1 MKIVLL
7 NDLLVNKEFY
17 KNVERDLKKLGHDF
31 IYYLDKPKNDEEI
44 IERIKDCDILIDDNT
59 PLSVEVL
66 KEAKNLKYIDVA
78 FTGVDHIPLKYCHD
92 KKIVVSNCSGYAT
105 EAVAELIL
113 CCILTLARD
122 LKRLDSEMREDK
134 ANINF
139 LGSELSERVVGI
151 IGTGKIGGRLIELLR
166 AFNLRILA
174 YSRTI
179 KKSIV
184 QKGVTYVDLNDL
196 LKNSDYVCLTL
207 SLDDSSFHL
216 IGEKELKLM
225 KKTACIINTARGPI
239 IDETALINALKNNT
253 IRGAALDVFNVEPPL
268 DDNNELLKLNNVL
281 LSPHIG
287 YRTNEAM
294 KKRAEIALSNLYSF
308 LEKKTKNRIIWLQ

>member
-7 NDLLVNKEFY
+7 NDLLVNKDFY
-17 KNVERDLKKLGHDF
+17 KNVERDLKKLGYDF

-78 FTGVDHIPLKYCHD
+78 FTGVDHIPLKYCHE

-207 SLDDSSFHL
+207 PLDDASFHL
-216 IGEKELKLM
+216 IGEKELRLM
-225 KKTACIINTARGPI
+225 KKTACIINTARGPV
-239 IDETALINALKNNT
+239 IDETALINALKNNI

-308 LEKKTKNRIIWLQ
+308 LEKKTKNRII

>member
-7 NDLLVNKEFY
+7 NDLLVNKDFY
-17 KNVERDLKKLGHDF
+17 KNVERDLKKLGYDF

-78 FTGVDHIPLKYCHD
+78 FTGVDHIPLKYCHE

-207 SLDDSSFHL
+207 PLDASSFHL
-216 IGEKELKLM
+216 IGEKELRLM
-225 KKTACIINTARGPI
+225 KKTACIINTARGPV
-239 IDETALINALKNNT
+239 IDETALINALKNNI

-308 LEKKTKNRIIWLQ
+308 LEKKTKNRII

>member
-7 NDLLVNKEFY
+7 NDLLVNKDFY
-17 KNVERDLKKLGHDF
+17 KNVERDLKKLGYDF

-78 FTGVDHIPLKYCHD
+78 FTGVDHIPLKYCHE

-134 ANINF
+134 SNINF

-207 SLDDSSFHL
+207 PLDASSFHL
-216 IGEKELKLM
+216 IGEKELRLM
-225 KKTACIINTARGPI
+225 KKTACIINTARGPV
-239 IDETALINALKNNT
+239 IDETALINALKNNI

-294 KKRAEIALSNLYSF
+294 KKRAEIALSNIYSF
-308 LEKKTKNRIIWLQ
+308 LEKKTKNRII

>member
-7 NDLLVNKEFY
+7 NDLLVNKDFY
-17 KNVERDLKKLGHDF
+17 KNVERDLKKLGYDF

-78 FTGVDHIPLKYCHD
+78 FTGVDHIPLKYCHE

-134 ANINF
+134 TNINF

-207 SLDDSSFHL
+207 PLDDSSFHL
-216 IGEKELKLM
+216 IGEKELRLM
-225 KKTACIINTARGPI
+225 KKTACIINTARGPV
-239 IDETALINALKNNT
+239 IDETALINALKNNI

-308 LEKKTKNRIIWLQ
+308 LEKKTKNRII